1 MNEKVALNVL
11 GITYNRTHPETYI
24 LIMIEEG
31 GVRQLPIAIRLAEAQ
46 SIMAFIQRVV
56 PQRPLTHDLFSS
68 FSKAFGI
75 QLQEIF
81 IYHYEDGL
89 FSTEMIF
96 NDGDREVH
104 IDARASDAIALA
116 MRMHAPIFTTRSIL
130 DRAGITPDPI
140 EISSGKNVD
149 EETDIPVKKFS
160 IDSYSTDELKRR
172 LQQAVDKEEYERAS
186 RIQQELKRR
195 SGEDSL
201 PS

>member
-11 GITYNRTHPETYI
+11 GITYNRTHSETYI

-149 EETDIPVKKFS
+149 EETD
-160 IDSYSTDELKRR
+160 STDELKWR
-172 LQQAVDKEEYERAS
+172 LQQAVDKEEYEQAS

>member
-11 GITYNRTHPETYI
+11 GITYNRTHSETYI

-46 SIMAFIQRVV
+46 SIMAF
-56 PQRPLTHDLFSS
+56 
-68 FSKAFGI
+68 KAFGI

-172 LQQAVDKEEYERAS
+172 LQQAVDKEEYEQAS

>member
-1 MNEKVALNVL
+1 M
-11 GITYNRTHPETYI
+11 
-24 LIMIEEG
+24 
-31 GVRQLPIAIRLAEAQ
+31 
-46 SIMAFIQRVV
+46 
-56 PQRPLTHDLFSS
+56 
-68 FSKAFGI
+68 
-75 QLQEIF
+75 
-81 IYHYEDGL
+81 

-172 LQQAVDKEEYERAS
+172 LQQAVDKEEYEQAS

>member
-11 GITYNRTHPETYI
+11 GITYNRTHSETYI

-140 EISSGKNVD
+140 EISSGINVD

-172 LQQAVDKEEYERAS
+172 LQQAVDKEEYEQAS